1 MSKQGIFD
9 KLLAQTE
16 ICAGVGRKDIL
27 GGAKNG
33 GFYTHRYRQPGRAGT
48 FNRCEGNKICPRQFE
63 RQGRRLLPVVRRA
76 PAI

>member
-1 MSKQGIFD
+1 MCCRPQ
-9 KLLAQTE
+9 
-16 ICAGVGRKDIL
+16 DIL

-63 RQGRRLLPVVRRA
+63 SVRRAADDVQGHLVRRA